1 MSKKVYVIGC
11 THLDPS
17 WVWSWQEGS
26 AEAKATVR
34 SALDRMN
41 EFADFKFVCSSA
53 CVYQWIEEFDPTMF
67 EEIKLRVK
75 EGRFIIVGGWKV
87 EPDCNLPCG
96 ENFARQ
102 SLYSQRYFKEK
113 FGKTATVGWNVDT
126 FGHNA
131 MMPQI
136 LRKSGMDSYVYMRPM
151 PREQELAENIYDW
164 ESPDGSR
171 VATFRIHLQYVK
183 NFVDL
188 NEVID
193 RMKLCD
199 EFYKNEDYMLMYGV
213 GNHGGGPTIHNIE
226 LMREYNGLADKDR
239 DLIFAD
245 PADFFADYK
254 RTHDLPVY
262 KGELQH
268 HASGCYSA
276 VSEVKRLLRRGET
289 SLTAAENFSVLAL
302 SLLGKD
308 YDTEKLKAGWENMNF
323 FAFHDIL
330 DGCCIK
336 SAYDDCLYMGY
347 ETVAIAEKQKNN
359 ALQTL
364 SWNIDT
370 TDKRFGVPVVL
381 FNPLAFDVEQTVEIN
396 KNASSIRDKDG
407 NVVPFI
413 NAVSQAQAVWDRN
426 NAVFRAKIPALGY
439 AVYYYIEPYERDR
452 KTEENPTRV
461 NELENGYIR
470 VKFNALGEMV
480 SLVEKS
486 TGKEILSGAE
496 RTMVI
501 DESEHDTWSH
511 AKNFFDKEMGAFTL
525 TKMEKLE
532 ENPVREVIKVTA
544 TYGKSTLAR
553 YYILNAGEDFVRVRV
568 KLDWREKHKM
578 LKFVY
583 PVACQTPTSV
593 YEIPFGSF
601 ERPCNGEE
609 EPALTWA
616 MVGDENNGLAILN
629 DCKYSYSAKENA
641 FALTAV
647 RSPIYCDHGA
657 KRSEESYYTDQGEQE
672 FFYALY
678 PATTGDKAKIFRRAL
693 QLNNPCSLVLE
704 NHHNGSLPLS
714 YSGMSVEKENILISA
729 LKKSEDG
736 RGFVL
741 RAYECAGEET
751 ATKIDVKGIGN
762 ATVVFKPYE
771 VKTFYITPD
780 NQWTETL
787 FMEYNE

>member
-1 MSKKVYVIGC
+1 MGKKVYAIGC

-41 EFADFKFVCSSA
+41 EYPDFKFICSSS
-53 CVYQWIEEFDPTMF
+53 CVYQWIEEFDPAMF
-67 EEIKLRVK
+67 EEMKLRVQ

-102 SLYSQRYFKEK
+102 SLYNQRYFQEK
-113 FGKTATVGWNVDT
+113 FGKTATVGCCVDS

-136 LRKSGMDSYVYMRPM
+136 LKQSGMDSYMYMRPM
-151 PREQELAENIYDW
+151 PHEQELADNIFTW
-164 ESPDGSR
+164 ESADGSQIT
-171 VATFRIHLQYVK
+171 AFRIYLQYVK

-188 NEVID
+188 TELIE
-193 RMKLCD
+193 RMKGAD
-199 EFYKNEDYMLMYGV
+199 AFYKGEDYMLMYGV

-226 LMREYNGLADKDR
+226 LIKEYNRLSDR
-239 DLIFAD
+239 DRELILAD
-245 PADFFADYK
+245 PADFFAEYTK
-254 RTHDLPVY
+254 THTLPVY

-268 HASGCYSA
+268 HASGCYSTL
-276 VSEVKRLLRRGET
+276 SEVKKLMRKGET
-289 SLTAAENFSVLAL
+289 GLFAAENFSMLAL
-302 SLLGKD
+302 TVLGKD
-308 YDTEKLKAGWENMNF
+308 YDDNAVKNAWDNLNF
-323 FAFHDIL
+323 LTFHDIL

-336 SAYDDCLYMGY
+336 SAYDDSLYMGY
-347 ETVAIAEKQKNN
+347 ESIAIAEKLKNN

-364 SWNIDT
+364 SWKIDT
-370 TDKRFGVPVVL
+370 ADKRFGVPIVL
-381 FNPLAFDVEQTVEIN
+381 FNPLPFAVEETVEIN

-407 NVVPFI
+407 NEVPFI
-413 NAVSQAQAVWDRN
+413 NAVSQAQAVWNRN
-426 NAVFRAKIPALGY
+426 NGVFRAKIPALGY
-439 AVYYYIEPYERDR
+439 SVYYYIEPYERDR

-461 NELENGYIR
+461 NELENDFIR
-470 VKFNALGEMV
+470 AKFNATGEMI
-480 SLVEKS
+480 SIIEKA

-496 RTMVI
+496 KAVVI
-501 DESEHDTWSH
+501 DESAHDTWSH
-511 AKNFFDKEMGAFTL
+511 QMNFFDKEIGKFAT
-525 TKMEKLE
+525 TKAEKLE
-532 ENPVREVIKVTA
+532 ENAVREVIKVTA
-544 TYGKSTLAR
+544 TYGDSSLIR
-553 YYILNAGEDFVRVRV
+553 YYTLNAGEDFVRVRV

-583 PVACQTPTSV
+583 PVASQTPTSV

-616 MVGDENNGLAILN
+616 MVGDKDNGLAILN
-629 DCKYSYSAKENA
+629 DCKYSYSAKDNEI
-641 FALTAV
+641 ALTAV

-657 KRSEESYYTDQGEQE
+657 KRSEESNYTDQGEQE
-672 FFYALY
+672 FSYALY
-678 PATTGDKAKIFRRAL
+678 PATTGDKASIFRRAL
-693 QLNNPCSLVLE
+693 RLNNPCTLVLE
-704 NHHNGSLPLS
+704 NNHNGVLPLE
-714 YSGMSVEKENILISA
+714 YSGIFVEKENILITA
-729 LKKSEDG
+729 LKKSYDG

-751 ATKIDVKGIGN
+751 LTEISVKGVGE
-762 ATVVFKPYE
+762 AKVKFSPYE

-780 NQWTETL
+780 NQWTEML
-787 FMEYNE
+787 FMEYK